1 MIKATK
7 SQSTCLACGSISLV
21 KLIDLGVQP
30 HANDFSETNHL
41 KFREP
46 LLLMGCKE
54 CGHAQQEV
62 FVHPEMLFID
72 YHYAS
77 GTSKS
82 LKNYFDKY
90 ARDLVLEISRDSR
103 ILEIACNDGSFM
115 ESLASQGFR
124 ELKGVDPASNIVSSA
139 RSKGLNVDDDFF
151 NSDYANRHLSVNCPK
166 YNFIVGQNVL
176 AHTPDPLDLL
186 KAAKLLL
193 APGGL
198 IQIQTSQANMIF
210 NGEFDT
216 IYHEHYSFFSAHSMQ
231 RLAARAGLIL
241 VSLDYPDVHGTSF
254 RFTLKSDG
262 EPGISVT
269 DRLNFEIQ
277 HGLLDGKCFKEF
289 SKQAENRVNAYRQHI
304 KDWHENGL
312 TVVGVGM
319 AAKSVTFFNYAG
331 VFPDFVIDEAPLKV
345 GKYLPGS
352 NLRVQPLLE
361 VASFPPNTV
370 FVIGAWNFFD
380 ELKEKIKFVRGP
392 ELGHGDLFVR
402 YLPVLEIKT
411 C

>member
-1 MIKATK
+1 
-7 SQSTCLACGSISLV
+7 
-21 KLIDLGVQP
+21 
-30 HANDFSETNHL
+30 
-41 KFREP
+41 
-46 LLLMGCKE
+46 
-54 CGHAQQEV
+54 
-62 FVHPEMLFID
+62 
-72 YHYAS
+72 
-77 GTSKS
+77 
-82 LKNYFDKY
+82 
-90 ARDLVLEISRDSR
+90 
-103 ILEIACNDGSFM
+103 
-115 ESLASQGFR
+115 
-124 ELKGVDPASNIVSSA
+124 
-139 RSKGLNVDDDFF
+139 
-151 NSDYANRHLSVNCPK
+151 
-166 YNFIVGQNVL
+166 
-176 AHTPDPLDLL
+176 
-186 KAAKLLL
+186 
-193 APGGL
+193 
-198 IQIQTSQANMIF
+198 
-210 NGEFDT
+210 
-216 IYHEHYSFFSAHSMQ
+216 
-231 RLAARAGLIL
+231 
-241 VSLDYPDVHGTSF
+241 
-254 RFTLKSDG
+254 LKSDG

-402 YLPVLEIKT
+402 YLPELEIKT